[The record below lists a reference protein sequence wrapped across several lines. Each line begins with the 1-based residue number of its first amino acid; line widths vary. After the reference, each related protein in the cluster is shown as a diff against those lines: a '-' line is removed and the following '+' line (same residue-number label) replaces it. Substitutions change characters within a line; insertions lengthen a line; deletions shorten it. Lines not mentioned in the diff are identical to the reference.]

1 MRRLGIIV
9 ALSAVLGMFGGM
21 LTASPALA
29 GRGPKW
35 EFQPAPPTMTLDPS
49 LCGFAR

>member
-1 MRRLGIIV
+1 MRRLT
-9 ALSAVLGMFGGM
+9 ALAGFGAILALCAAA

-35 EFQPAPPTMTLDPS
+35 QLAS
-49 LCGFAR
+49 GFRL